1 MTKQKIFLS
10 TLILAMFLTA
20 CSNSEPQAT
29 TPNNPPAQ
37 TGQETKAPSAPAA
50 STDDRNVVKAEGTVA
65 VIPPNPPAATPQ
77 ASPAT
82 PAIADAGK
90 APKIELPVKKMDFG
104 KVKEDKKIVKDF
116 VVKNVGKAPL
126 NIESVTPG

>member
-20 CSNSEPQAT
+20 CSNSEQKPAT
-29 TPNNPPAQ
+29 QNNPTTQPS
-37 TGQETKAPSAPAA
+37 QEIKTPSATGA
-50 STDDRNVVKAEGTVA
+50 TDDNPNVVKAEGGVA
-65 VIPPNPPAATPQ
+65 IIPPNPPAATPQ

-90 APKIELPVKKMDFG
+90 APKIDLPTRKVDFG
-104 KVKEDKKIVKDF
+104 KVAPGKNMTRDI
-116 VVKNVGKAPL
+116 VVKNVGKAVL
-126 NIESVTPG
+126 NIESVTPS

>member
-1 MTKQKIFLS
+1 MTKRFFFLS
-10 TLILAMFLTA
+10 TLIVGMFLTA

-29 TPNNPPAQ
+29 PPNNPPAQ
-37 TGQETKAPSAPAA
+37 TAPETKPPSDKGA
-50 STDDRNVVKAEGTVA
+50 STDDRNVVKAEGAVA
-65 VIPPNPPAATPQ
+65 VIPPDPSAATPQ
-77 ASPAT
+77 ANPAT

-90 APKIELPVKKMDFG
+90 APKIELPVKKIDFG
-104 KVKEDKKIVKDF
+104 KVKADKKILKDF